1 MMCFMMPLGT
11 NHTMSPPCVLS
22 IYKVVTVLRETL
34 ELLAPKFVGNGKEKF
49 SKQIIE
55 AIDEEKK
62 IITFKEFEG
71 DIVNEY
77 ENWKVSLHVD
87 EEGEKDLVSW
97 TMEYERP
104 NENVPELTNLLQF
117 LIDMIKSID
126 DHHVNKPN

>member
-1 MMCFMMPLGT
+1 MCPVHIQGCDRLEGDFGT
-11 NHTMSPPCVLS
+11 
-22 IYKVVTVLRETL
+22 
-34 ELLAPKFVGNGKEKF
+34 VGSKICWKYTHDGKEKI

-77 ENWKVSLHVD
+77 ENWKASLHVD

-117 LIDMIKSID
+117 LIDMTKSID